1 MFSGSVSANTDLV
14 FYQPPQEQ
22 QDVSDDET
30 SDEAEGTEVIES
42 GPQEEDGEYRSVRCS
57 QRAQYF
63 ID

>member
-30 SDEAEGTEVIES
+30 SDEAERTEVNEL

-57 QRAQYF
+57 
-63 ID
+63 